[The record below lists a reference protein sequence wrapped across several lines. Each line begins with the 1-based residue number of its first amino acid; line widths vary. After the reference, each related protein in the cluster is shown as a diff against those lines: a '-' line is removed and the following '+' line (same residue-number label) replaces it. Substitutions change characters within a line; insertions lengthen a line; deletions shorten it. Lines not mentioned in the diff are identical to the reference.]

1 MDTFLLQV
9 NGTAGYPNIRDN
21 RRYQN
26 PSWAT
31 KGRDRDHGEVKSG
44 DMLLVYCTGNAIDN
58 GRCLAFSVD
67 VRDVSEDH
75 VTFHL
80 DEPRWFRSP
89 LHRSDIYSLVDDR
102 QLPNIFRSCGLQGFN
117 IARLDPD
124 VAKQV
129 LKYVEPDS
137 PEPVPPISPPVPSV
151 EPRPNGSPADR
162 LTEVHLEEWLVEHW
176 DQVNFGRPLKLYE
189 EGSEPVGQQ
198 YDTKAVGRID
208 LLCEDTDSG
217 ALVVVELKKGR
228 QSDATVGQLARYMGW
243 VKEHLA
249 KDRLVEGVVL
259 TPSYDERLR
268 YAVKAFPGVRVLRY
282 ETRFEIF
289 PDN

>member
-21 RRYQN
+21 RQYQN

-31 KGRDRDHGEVKSG
+31 KGRDRDHGEVKPG

-80 DEPRWFRSP
+80 
-89 LHRSDIYSLVDDR
+89 
-102 QLPNIFRSCGLQGFN
+102 
-117 IARLDPD
+117 
-124 VAKQV
+124 
-129 LKYVEPDS
+129 
-137 PEPVPPISPPVPSV
+137 
-151 EPRPNGSPADR
+151 
-162 LTEVHLEEWLVEHW
+162 
-176 DQVNFGRPLKLYE
+176 
-189 EGSEPVGQQ
+189 
-198 YDTKAVGRID
+198 
-208 LLCEDTDSG
+208 
-217 ALVVVELKKGR
+217 
-228 QSDATVGQLARYMGW
+228 
-243 VKEHLA
+243 A

-268 YAVKAFPGVRVLRY
+268 YAVKVFPGVRVLRY
-282 ETRFEIF
+282 ETRFEVF
-289 PDN
+289 PEN